1 MVFHSY
7 HHSSSF
13 SDISALIADL
23 EEQQRCTR
31 VCRRRFGLTQSCLAA
46 SVYQFALA
54 FEVSVLLSV
63 IQFLLRIGCLAPPTE
78 LSGQINPRPRP
89 SPHKCVHTF
98 TLSASEKMPV
108 GLEKNPVCH
117 SCVENH

>member
-1 MVFHSY
+1 MVLHY
-7 HHSSSF
+7 HHHSSSF

-23 EEQQRCTR
+23 KKQQRCIQ
-31 VCRRRFGLTQSCLAA
+31 VCRGRFGLTQSCLAA

-54 FEVSVLLSV
+54 FEAGVPLSV

-89 SPHKCVHTF
+89 LPHKCVHTF
-98 TLSASEKMPV
+98 TLSAFEKMLV